1 MKLII
6 AGGRDLHI
14 SNDEL
19 FEILDNLGLLY
30 KITEIVSGCATG
42 IDSNAIAFAKQYK
55 LKLKRFPADWSKFGN
70 SAGHRRNLA
79 MAEYADTLLLI
90 WDGKSKGSANMR
102 ARMKGKGKPV
112 FEVTWNEIGMRD
124 VK

>member
-19 FEILDNLGLLY
+19 FEIIDNLGLLY
-30 KITEIVSGCATG
+30 KITEIVSGCASG
-42 IDSNAIAFAKQYK
+42 IDSDAIEFAKHYK
-55 LKLKRFPADWSKFGN
+55 IKLKRFPADWAKFGN

-79 MAEYADTLLLI
+79 MAEYADILLLL
-90 WDGKSKGSANMR
+90 WDGKSKGSANMK
-102 ARMKGKGKPV
+102 ARMKGMRKPV
-112 FEVTWNEIGMRD
+112 FEVIRG
-124 VK
+124 